1 MTSTTNGTARPALLL
16 DDARRQADRLFGW
29 LIAAH
34 LPVALLLAP
43 LHGTWRAAFLVGG
56 PLAAAALA
64 ATRLRPGALATR
76 LLSATV
82 LMGFSALLI
91 HQTRGLVEM
100 HFHIFAC
107 LAFLLA
113 YRDWRV
119 PVMAAA
125 VVATHHVAFHALQ
138 HAGVGV
144 FLLNH
149 DATYATIALHAAF
162 VVFETAILV
171 HLARQQERATR
182 AADRLVEASRRLA
195 AGELD
200 VDLAR
205 DATSAAFAQ
214 VVATVR
220 VLVSE
225 AGAMAT
231 ATRTGQR
238 AERRTD
244 VALHGVF
251 ADTMRDLDDATRALL
266 DLQRRSADEAGVAQA
281 FAAELREAT
290 RRVRE
295 RDLTPRLGAGRPA
308 PYDAIAEAFDEAL
321 AQLGLAMAEVQDAAE
336 RITDASSRI
345 ADGSGRL
352 ADGSAA
358 QAHALDDVASS
369 VDRLAGTSAANADS
383 AGEARA
389 LAAGARASAD
399 EGVTRMAHLLEA
411 VATITTSAD
420 ATARIVRTID
430 EIAFQTNLLALNA
443 AVEAARA
450 GDAGRGFAV
459 VASEVRSL
467 ALRSADAARE
477 TGALIEQSV
486 SRTEG
491 GARLAQQV
499 SGQLD
504 DIQQRV
510 ARMAEVMQR
519 IAGAS
524 VEQDGAITTVRASL
538 GAMRTLVG
546 ASAGHADESSAAA
559 QELTEQARAQLDLVG
574 SFRVPGA
581 AAPRPVIRPRAS
593 VGALLSL
600 AID

>member
-1 MTSTTNGTARPALLL
+1 MARSIDRTAEPAVLL
-16 DDARRQADRLFGW
+16 DEARWQADRLFGW

-34 LPVALLLAP
+34 LPVSLLLAP
-43 LHGTWRAAFLVGG
+43 MHGTWTAALTVGA
-56 PLAAAALA
+56 PLAAVALA

-76 LLSATV
+76 LLTPAV

-91 HQTRGLVEM
+91 HQTHGMVEM
-100 HFHIFAC
+100 HFHIFVC

-119 PVMAAA
+119 PVVAAA
-125 VVATHHVAFHALQ
+125 VIAVHHVAFHALQ
-138 HAGVGV
+138 HAGGGV

-149 DATYATIALHAAF
+149 HATFATIALHAAF

-182 AADRLVEASRRLA
+182 SADRLVEASRRLA

-200 VDLAR
+200 VDLAG
-205 DATSAAFAQ
+205 DPTSAAFAQ
-214 VVATVR
+214 VVETVR
-220 VLVSE
+220 VLVAE

-231 ATRTGQR
+231 ATRTGR
-238 AERRTD
+238 RTERRAD
-244 VALHGVF
+244 LALHGVF

-281 FAAELREAT
+281 FGAELREAT

-308 PYDAIAEAFDEAL
+308 PYGAIAEAFDEAL
-321 AQLGLAMAEVQDAAE
+321 AQLGLAMVEVQDAAE
-336 RITDASSRI
+336 RITGASSRI
-345 ADGSGRL
+345 ADGSGLL
-352 ADGSAA
+352 AEGSAA

-369 VDRLAGTSAANADS
+369 VDRLANASAANASS

-389 LAAGARASAD
+389 LAVGTRASAD
-399 EGVTRMAHLLEA
+399 EGVTRMAHLLDA
-411 VATITTSAD
+411 VSTIKTSAD

-467 ALRSADAARE
+467 ALRSAEAARE

-491 GARLAQQV
+491 GARLAQEV

-510 ARMAEVMQR
+510 AGMAEVMQR
-519 IAGAS
+519 IATAS
-524 VEQDGAITTVRASL
+524 VEQDGVITAVRASL

-546 ASAGHADESSAAA
+546 ASAAHADESAESA
-559 QELTEQARAQLDLVG
+559 QELTGQARAQLDLVG
-574 SFRVPGA
+574 SFRVPA
-581 AAPRPVIRPRAS
+581 VEAPTWVGRPRAS
-593 VGALLSL
+593 VAALL
-600 AID
+600 APTGD